1 MANTFERN
9 SHTPSIPRRPSGLSV
24 RAVRAAVVAWLTLIG
39 VTSTARAEDIEGF
52 ERAMDLGH
60 AELERSQHEAA
71 LSAFIN
77 ASHLSE
83 CSTGLYWAG
92 KASEKLGR
100 KAEAFE
106 FYERAARQP
115 LTAEALT
122 PCVRAKTD
130 AEAAATTLRTQLGWL
145 EVKVVGLATPL
156 THVELNARQRAIVNP
171 SKADPSA
178 QSKPS
183 TTEHFKIA
191 VDPGKY
197 ALVVAGA
204 EPVTG
209 TIGASETVPVRID
222 LTPEA
227 KPAPNDGARGADP
240 QKTDPQKSEPIKTK
254 EAPPAPQ
261 PPASTSVW
269 KWTAFGAGSAGAILA
284 LASFA
289 VVNNKVDTLSTL
301 VDRKDCDEWCRRD
314 YYDTRDDAHTWATVG
329 NIGGAVGVVGFG
341 AWLLLLATDPTPSE
355 TQTSAVRWSLTPSS
369 AAVAVEW

>member
-9 SHTPSIPRRPSGLSV
+9 SHTSSVPRRLSGLSA
-24 RAVRAAVVAWLTLIG
+24 RALRAAVVAWLTLVG

-52 ERAMDLGH
+52 ERAMDQGH

-83 CSTGLYWAG
+83 CPTGLYWAG
-92 KASEKLGR
+92 KASEALGR

-122 PCVRAKTD
+122 PCVRAKSD

-145 EVKVVGLATPL
+145 EVTVLGLATPL
-156 THVELNARQRAIVNP
+156 THVELNTRQRTVDP
-171 SKADPSA
+171 SKADPSS

-197 ALVVAGA
+197 AVVVAGA

-222 LTPEA
+222 LTPKS
-227 KPAPNDGARGADP
+227 KPAPNDAPGAEP
-240 QKTDPQKSEPIKTK
+240 QKTEPKKSEPIKIK
-254 EAPPAPQ
+254 KIPPAPQ

-301 VDRKDCDEWCRRD
+301 IDRKDCDEWCRRE

-329 NIGGAVGVVGFG
+329 NIGGAIGVVGFG
-341 AWLLLLATDPTPSE
+341 AWLWLLATDPKPSE